1 MEFEQIV
8 KRLEFLDKQ
17 QRELKGNLAALK
29 ESLESFE
36 ATVDAVSKQ
45 IKTISRQMT
54 DIAPAAKR
62 MDQFESIL
70 AKQRTDILKLID
82 ENEKNR
88 TKAEKDAAKRIQG
101 EIGELN
107 KAISQVKTSFNP
119 SEINKQIRERADE
132 NTRAVNDIRE
142 IKSSVEEALRANED
156 VRHSIMANE
165 ETRKNDL
172 KRISDIQGELTA
184 LRKRI
189 DENRDKASIQ
199 GDSIRNVENRITEL
213 LASELERKQ
222 SQSAFLDQQR
232 VAQVD
237 RDRGWKEW
245 QEKFIAFQKD
255 AEAMDVQVQKLDETL
270 RSAKKAQDTYMELNS
285 KLERRINEVTEMQRL
300 AEERLRQEWISFKAD
315 DQKRWTGY
323 TLSSEEAFR
332 DLRKEVRK
340 SEEQTTAMSEIA
352 QSLRDQ
358 VHQTTDVSE
367 KQIQELMNILHEW
380 MTSYQ
385 RIMGHGK
392 KTVKK

>member
-70 AKQRTDILKLID
+70 AKQRTDILKLIN

-107 KAISQVKTSFNP
+107 KTISQVKTSFNP

-142 IKSSVEEALRANED
+142 IKASVEEALRANED